1 MKNNKILKT
10 LIIIAI
16 LLVLII
22 LGVFLYDK
30 YSDKTKIYQELFKR
44 VNTDINSILNIENY
58 IPSIDIT
65 NNKKMS
71 LKLSKDNKNIMTVDF
86 LSDQLNSLYQL
97 NLNNEIYGYL
107 EDNNLYFK
115 INKLNDYYLFNFS
128 EKDSGLAISNVGKTL
143 TTILNNTKP
152 TSYTNKELINDLLN
166 ILSSSLDNKMISK
179 KRKLNKITNKW
190 CFTSIYSYPVNQ
202 ENLKKAIDN
211 SNLWTKDALKEL
223 VDSLNIQKI
232 NLTKSSNTIKEV
244 EIIIKDKTLS
254 FDINANTISLQD
266 KINYNEKENILSYHA
281 NDSLEI
287 TLSNNT
293 VNILK
298 DDIHL
303 TINLVRANNNG
314 SIRLDYNGTSYTLEY
329 AFLNDYEVQK
339 INITSFKN
347 YNELTN
353 EEQLNIQE
361 QITNILNKEELKN
374 LISLYESFIQ
384 K

>member
-166 ILSSSLDNKMISK
+166 ILSSSLDNKMITK
-179 KRKLNKITNKW
+179 KRNLNKITNKW
-190 CFTSIYSYPVNQ
+190 CFTSIYSYSVNQ

-211 SNLWTKDALKEL
+211 SNLLTKDALKEL

-254 FDINANTISLQD
+254 FDINANIISLQD
-266 KINYNEKENILSYHA
+266 KINYNEKENILSYQA
-281 NDSLEI
+281 NDSLKI

-314 SIRLDYNGTSYTLEY
+314 SIRLDYNGTSYSLEY
-329 AFLNDYEVQK
+329 TFLKNYEVQK

>member
-1 MKNNKILKT
+1 M
-10 LIIIAI
+10 
-16 LLVLII
+16 

-30 YSDKTKIYQELFKR
+30 YSDKTKIYRELFKR
-44 VNTDINSILNIENY
+44 VNTDINSILSIENY

-97 NLNNEIYGYL
+97 NLNNEIYAYL

-115 INKLNDYYLFNFS
+115 SNKLNDYYLFNFP
-128 EKDSGLAISNVGKTL
+128 EKDSNLAISNVGKTL

-152 TSYTNKELINDLLN
+152 TAYTNKELINDLLN
-166 ILSSSLDNKMISK
+166 ILSSSLDNKMITK
-179 KRKLNKITNKW
+179 KRNLNKITNKW
-190 CFTSIYSYPVNQ
+190 CFTSIYSYSVNQ
-202 ENLKKAIDN
+202 ENLKNAIDN
-211 SNLWTKDALKEL
+211 SNLLTKDALKEL

-232 NLTKSSNTIKEV
+232 NLTKSFNTIKEV
-244 EIIIKDKTLS
+244 EVIIKDKTLS

-266 KINYNEKENILSYHA
+266 KINYNEKENILSYQA
-281 NDSLEI
+281 NDSLKI

-303 TINLVRANNNG
+303 TINLVTANNNG
-314 SIRLDYNGTSYTLEY
+314 SIRLDYNGTSYSLEY
-329 AFLNDYEVQK
+329 TFLKNYEVQK

-347 YNELTN
+347 YNELIN

-374 LISLYESFIQ
+374 LISIYESFIQ

>member
-1 MKNNKILKT
+1 MKNNKILKN

-44 VNTDINSILNIENY
+44 VNTDINNILSIENY

-86 LSDQLNSLYQL
+86 FSDQLNSLYQL
-97 NLNNEIYGYL
+97 NLNNEIYAYL

-115 INKLNDYYLFNFS
+115 SNKLNDYYLFNFP
-128 EKDSGLAISNVGKTL
+128 EKDSSLAISNVGKTL

-166 ILSSSLDNKMISK
+166 ILSSSLDNKMITK
-179 KRKLNKITNKW
+179 KRNLNKITNKW
-190 CFTSIYSYPVNQ
+190 CFTSIYSYSVNQ
-202 ENLKKAIDN
+202 ENLKNAIDN
-211 SNLWTKDALKEL
+211 SNLLTKDALKEL

-232 NLTKSSNTIKEV
+232 NLTKSFNTIKEV
-244 EIIIKDKTLS
+244 EVIIKDKTLS

-266 KINYNEKENILSYHA
+266 KINYNEKENILSYQA
-281 NDSLEI
+281 NDSLKI

-303 TINLVRANNNG
+303 TINLVTANNNG
-314 SIRLDYNGTSYTLEY
+314 SIRLDYNGTSYSLEY
-329 AFLNDYEVQK
+329 TFLKNNEVQK